1 MSKKILWLDTE
12 TTGLNPKKHGL
23 REIGY
28 ILVVDGQVVKK
39 DVLQID
45 PRTYKNKI
53 VEIDNQALELSNVTI
68 EDFDNFDDS
77 AYAFDKFSTLLE
89 YVDKEDKNDYFT
101 LARFNVKFDNDFL
114 REWFYDN
121 DAGAEFKNYFHYKVI
136 DVFPLV
142 ITLKHLGLIDTE
154 NDKLKTV
161 CEYFNIPI
169 DAHNAL
175 SDIEATKNLYEL
187 ISDRFI
193 NDKEV
198 FKQKEF
204 EYRTNCQNL
213 VSAGR
218 VEADN
223 MPDRL
228 AELEKVILDY
238 YLAKGYEVGVS
249 GWAFNVEI
257 ESNYKSKQLLIYFR
271 ESMYE
276 HYSQVFIVE
285 VETTKEMFD
294 KAIEYFSTRQ
304 NEVIECN
311 QTKS

>member
-1 MSKKILWLDTE
+1 MNKILWLDTE

-28 ILVVDGQVVKK
+28 ILVIDGQVVLK

-53 VEIDNQALELSNVTI
+53 VEIDNQALELSNITI
-68 EDFDNFDDS
+68 EDFDNYDDS
-77 AYAFDKFSTLLE
+77 AFAFDRFSPILE
-89 YVDKEDKNDYFT
+89 FIDKEDKNDYFT
-101 LARFNVKFDNDFL
+101 LAGFNVKFDNDFL

-121 DAGAEFKNYFHYKVI
+121 DAGADFKNYFHYKVI

-142 ITLKHLGLIDTE
+142 FALKHLGLIDTE

-161 CEYFNIPI
+161 CEYFDIPI
-169 DAHNAL
+169 DAHNAI
-175 SDIEATKNLYEL
+175 SDIEATKELYEL

-198 FKQKEF
+198 FNQKEF

-218 VEADN
+218 VEAN
-223 MPDRL
+223 NIPDRL

-238 YLAKGYEVGVS
+238 YLDKGYQVGVGCWEFKVITAS
-249 GWAFNVEI
+249 VHKGKGLKVIFFENFEPNEV
-257 ESNYKSKQLLIYFR
+257 YKNSTP
-271 ESMYE
+271 
-276 HYSQVFIVE
+276 
-285 VETTKEMFD
+285 TTKEMWD
-294 KAIEYFSTRQ
+294 KAFEYFSS
-304 NEVIECN
+304 
-311 QTKS
+311 K

>member
-12 TTGLNPKKHGL
+12 TTGLNPKRHGL

-45 PRTYKNKI
+45 PRTYKTKI

-68 EDFDNFDDS
+68 EDFDNYDDS
-77 AYAFDKFSTLLE
+77 AFAFDRFSPILE
-89 YVDKEDKNDYFT
+89 FIDKEDKNDYFT
-101 LARFNVKFDNDFL
+101 LAGFNVKFDNDFL

-121 DAGAEFKNYFHYKVI
+121 DAGADFKNYFHYKVI

-142 ITLKHLGLIDTE
+142 ITLKHLGLIDTVD
-154 NDKLKTV
+154 DKLKTV
-161 CEYFNIPI
+161 CEYFDIPI
-169 DAHNAL
+169 DAHNAI
-175 SDIEATKNLYEL
+175 SDIEATKELYEL
-187 ISDRFI
+187 IADRFI

-198 FKQKEF
+198 FNQKEF
-204 EYRTNCQNL
+204 EYRTKCQNL

-223 MPDRL
+223 IPDRL

-238 YLAKGYEVGVS
+238 YLDKGYQVGVG
-249 GWAFNVEI
+249 GWGFNVEI
-257 ESNYKSKQLLIYFR
+257 ESNYKSKQLIVYFR
-271 ESMYE
+271 EAKDE
-276 HYSQVFIVE
+276 HYDQILKIE
-285 VETTKEMFD
+285 VKTTKEMFNR
-294 KAIEYFSTRQ
+294 AIAHFSSRQ

>member
-1 MSKKILWLDTE
+1 MHEELKRLTKAVENTVHPRFVNVKAEDLKKLIYHF
-12 TTGLNPKKHGL
+12 N
-23 REIGY
+23 RI
-28 ILVVDGQVVKK
+28 
-39 DVLQID
+39 
-45 PRTYKNKI
+45 
-53 VEIDNQALELSNVTI
+53 
-68 EDFDNFDDS
+68 
-77 AYAFDKFSTLLE
+77 
-89 YVDKEDKNDYFT
+89 DKEI
-101 LARFNVKFDNDFL
+101 
-114 REWFYDN
+114 REQEQN
-121 DAGAEFKNYFHYKVI
+121 
-136 DVFPLV
+136 
-142 ITLKHLGLIDTE
+142 
-154 NDKLKTV
+154 
-161 CEYFNIPI
+161 
-169 DAHNAL
+169 
-175 SDIEATKNLYEL
+175 
-187 ISDRFI
+187 
-193 NDKEV
+193 

-218 VEADN
+218 LEADN

-238 YLAKGYEVGVS
+238 YLAKGYEVGVG

-271 ESMYE
+271 ESMHK
-276 HYSQVFIVE
+276 HYSQVFIAE

>member
-1 MSKKILWLDTE
+1 MNKILWIDTE
-12 TTGLNPKKHGL
+12 TTGLNPTKHGL
-23 REIGY
+23 RELAY
-28 ILVVDGQVVKK
+28 ILIIDGEVIKK

-45 PRTYKNKI
+45 TRTYKTH
-53 VEIDNQALELSNVTI
+53 VEIDDKALELSNVTI

-101 LARFNVKFDNDFL
+101 LAGFNVKFDNDFL

-121 DAGAEFKNYFHYKVI
+121 DVGAEFKNYFHYKVI

-204 EYRTNCQNL
+204 DYRTKCQNTL
-213 VSAGR
+213 SL
-218 VEADN
+218 E
-223 MPDRL
+223 RL
-228 AELEKVILDY
+228 AIDEKDSCDNCKFKDIHECVECLTCRRFWGDNFELK
-238 YLAKGYEVGVS
+238 K
-249 GWAFNVEI
+249 W
-257 ESNYKSKQLLIYFR
+257 Q
-271 ESMYE
+271 
-276 HYSQVFIVE
+276 
-285 VETTKEMFD
+285 
-294 KAIEYFSTRQ
+294 STPL
-304 NEVIECN
+304 NEVA
-311 QTKS
+311 K

>member
-1 MSKKILWLDTE
+1 MNKILWIDTE
-12 TTGLNPKKHGL
+12 TTGLNPAKHGL
-23 REIGY
+23 RELAY
-28 ILVVDGQVVKK
+28 ILVIDGQVVKK

-45 PRTYKNKI
+45 TRTYKTF
-53 VEIDNQALELSNVTI
+53 VEIDDKALELSNVTI

-77 AYAFDKFSTLLE
+77 AYAFDRFSTLLE
-89 YVDKEDKNDYFT
+89 YLDKEDKNDYFT
-101 LARFNVKFDNDFL
+101 LAGFNVKFDNDFL

-142 ITLKHLGLIDTE
+142 ITLKHLGFIDTE

-161 CEYFNIPI
+161 CEYFDIPI

-238 YLAKGYEVGVS
+238 YLAKGYEVGVG

-294 KAIEYFSTRQ
+294 KAIEYFSIRQ
-304 NEVIECN
+304 NEVFECN
-311 QTKS
+311 QTKN

>member
-1 MSKKILWLDTE
+1 MRKKILWLDTE

-28 ILVVDGQVVKK
+28 ILVINGQVVLK

-53 VEIDNQALELSNVTI
+53 VEIDNQALELSNITI
-68 EDFDNFDDS
+68 EDFDNYDDS
-77 AYAFDKFSTLLE
+77 AFAFDRFSPILE
-89 YVDKEDKNDYFT
+89 FIDKEDKNDYFT
-101 LARFNVKFDNDFL
+101 LAGFNVKFDNDFL

-121 DAGAEFKNYFHYKVI
+121 DAGADFKNYFHYKVI

-142 ITLKHLGLIDTE
+142 ITLKHLGLIGTVD
-154 NDKLKTV
+154 DKLKTV
-161 CEYFNIPI
+161 CEYFDIPI

-187 ISDRFI
+187 IADKFI

-204 EYRTNCQNL
+204 DYRTQCQNVL
-213 VSAGR
+213 SAAR
-218 VEADN
+218 LEADEQA
-223 MPDRL
+223 DRL

-238 YLAKGYEVGVS
+238 YLAKGYQVGVG
-249 GWAFNVEI
+249 GWGFNVEI
-257 ESNYKSKQLLIYFR
+257 ESDYKLKQLLIYFKKGR
-271 ESMYE
+271 NE
-276 HYSQVFIVE
+276 HYEQILKIE
-285 VETTKEMFD
+285 VETTKEMWD
-294 KAIEYFSTRQ
+294 KAFEFFSS
-304 NEVIECN
+304 
-311 QTKS
+311 K

>member
-12 TTGLNPKKHGL
+12 TTGLNPKRHGL

-45 PRTYKNKI
+45 PRTYKTKI

-68 EDFDNFDDS
+68 EDFDNYDDS
-77 AYAFDKFSTLLE
+77 SFAFDRFSPILE
-89 YVDKEDKNDYFT
+89 FIDKKDKNDYFT
-101 LARFNVKFDNDFL
+101 IAGFNVKFDYDFL
-114 REWFYDN
+114 KEWFDDNGDYD
-121 DAGAEFKNYFHYKVI
+121 AEDFNSYFQYKVI

-142 ITLKHLGLIDTE
+142 ITLKHLGFIDTK

-175 SDIEATKNLYEL
+175 SDIEATKELYEL
-187 ISDRFI
+187 IADRFI

-198 FKQKEF
+198 FNQKEF
-204 EYRTNCQNL
+204 KYRTNCQNL

-218 VEADN
+218 IEADK

-238 YLAKGYEVGVS
+238 YLNKGYQIGVGNW
-249 GWAFNVEI
+249 G
-257 ESNYKSKQLLIYFR
+257 
-271 ESMYE
+271 
-276 HYSQVFIVE
+276 FIVE
-285 VETTKEMFD
+285 IKSLHKQKYLKVSEKNGILVYQGYKDTTKEMFD
-294 KAIEYFSTRQ
+294 KAIEFFSTRQ